1 MVPPRRSLAR
11 PDATNPWSTLVTIST
26 LFAVL
31 AVLYLAREA
40 FIPLAF
46 ALALSL
52 ILTPLTSWFQRMHLG
67 RVPAVVIVMAL
78 VIALTGMVSWMV
90 GNELID
96 VVDHLPSYGANLHNK
111 IQGLSSP
118 STGALGRVEKSVAE
132 IGKELAG
139 KEPPPPERGRRVP
152 AATPENPLPVQ
163 VITPEPGTLLYLREL
178 TRPFLAPIA
187 MFGFVLI
194 LTVFILVKREDLRN
208 RLLRLVGVS
217 QLQATTQALDDATQ
231 RISRYLVLQFMVN
244 AIMGVAIAAGL
255 ELMGVPYAAL
265 WGVIA
270 ALLRLVP
277 YVGILSAA
285 ILPFTLSLAVFDG
298 WLHPAMVFALFF
310 VLELIVGNFLEPWLY
325 GSHTGISS
333 LGLLVSTVFWTIL
346 WGYPGLIL
354 STPLTV
360 CVVVLGRYVPQLSFL
375 HIALGDEDAL
385 STEVHLFQR
394 LLAMDQAE
402 AHSVVEEFLKDHS
415 LLALY
420 EEVIVPALILAEQER
435 HRGTMEQTREDFIF
449 LGLNEIIAELAVRPD
464 DTPKSS
470 HPGRIFVIPAKDL
483 GDEVS
488 GALFGQLLERDG
500 FAVISLPVGASKE
513 ELAVL
518 QPAAEDVICV
528 SALPPFAFSAA
539 AKLCT
544 QLRQRYPEPKIMAGI
559 WGFPAGRES
568 MLRRL
573 EQSSRM
579 IVATSF
585 TQAMEQTANE
595 PVSA

>member
-1 MVPPRRSLAR
+1 M
-11 PDATNPWSTLVTIST
+11 
-26 LFAVL
+26 
-31 AVLYLAREA
+31 
-40 FIPLAF
+40 
-46 ALALSL
+46 
-52 ILTPLTSWFQRMHLG
+52 
-67 RVPAVVIVMAL
+67 
-78 VIALTGMVSWMV
+78 
-90 GNELID
+90 
-96 VVDHLPSYGANLHNK
+96 
-111 IQGLSSP
+111 
-118 STGALGRVEKSVAE
+118 
-132 IGKELAG
+132 
-139 KEPPPPERGRRVP
+139 
-152 AATPENPLPVQ
+152 
-163 VITPEPGTLLYLREL
+163 
-178 TRPFLAPIA
+178 
-187 MFGFVLI
+187 
-194 LTVFILVKREDLRN
+194 
-208 RLLRLVGVS
+208 
-217 QLQATTQALDDATQ
+217 
-231 RISRYLVLQFMVN
+231 
-244 AIMGVAIAAGL
+244 
-255 ELMGVPYAAL
+255 
-265 WGVIA
+265 
-270 ALLRLVP
+270 
-277 YVGILSAA
+277 
-285 ILPFTLSLAVFDG
+285 PFTLSLAVFDG

-325 GSHTGISS
+325 GAHTGISS

-385 STEVHLFQR
+385 STEVHLYQR

-402 AHSVVEEFLKDHS
+402 AHSVVEEFLKDHP
-415 LLALY
+415 LIALY

-449 LGLNEIIAELAVRPD
+449 LGLNEIIAELAVRAD
-464 DTPKSS
+464 DPPKSP
-470 HPGRIFVIPAKDL
+470 HPGRIFVIPAKDV

-488 GALFGQLLERDG
+488 GALFGQLLEREG
-500 FAVISLPVGASKE
+500 FAVISLPVGSSNE

-544 QLRQRYPEPKIMAGI
+544 QLRKRYPEPKIMAGI

-568 MLRRL
+568 MLQRL
-573 EQSSRM
+573 EQSGRM

-585 TQAMEQTANE
+585 TQAMELTANE